1 MTISVVANQK
11 GGVGK
16 TLVTTGCAHA
26 AAAAGKKV
34 LVIDTDTQGSLTGQ
48 IADYTIDAP
57 PPRSLADVLDRQT
70 QTPLV
75 EAVVASKRAGIDLL
89 PSGFDGLQA
98 VSDTLFGKPGAES
111 SLARALAP
119 VADRWDLV
127 LIDTRPGTDLI
138 TRNAFMAA
146 DNIVMVLEP
155 EVPAI
160 RGGALTM
167 RAIAELEEYLDKH
180 LPVAGSSSAGETTPS
195 GCRRSANSLPTTRY
209 RCSAIRS
216 RCPQIWRASP
226 LWAWAL
232 TNTARRPRNFASRR
246 RLSRRL
252 STESEPRW
260 RCRHDQ
266 ERHPKA

>member
-1 MTISVVANQK
+1 
-11 GGVGK
+11 
-16 TLVTTGCAHA
+16 
-26 AAAAGKKV
+26 
-34 LVIDTDTQGSLTGQ
+34 
-48 IADYTIDAP
+48 
-57 PPRSLADVLDRQT
+57 LDRQT

-180 LPVAGSSSAGETTPS
+180 LPVAGWVVNRLILSRGDHAEWLQKIRELASDDEIPMLGDPITLSADLARLTVVGMGIDE
-195 GCRRSANSLPTTRY
+195 Y
-209 RCSAIRS
+209 R
-216 RCPQIWRASP
+216 QASP
-226 LWAWAL
+226 KLRV
-232 TNTARRPRNFASRR
+232 TAATFKAIVDGIGASMAV
-246 RLSRRL
+246 
-252 STESEPRW
+252 P
-260 RCRHDQ
+260 
-266 ERHPKA
+266 A

>member
-180 LPVAGSSSAGETTPS
+180 LPVAGVVDRLILSRGDHAEWLQKIRELASDDEIPMLGDPITLSADLARLTVVGMGIDE
-195 GCRRSANSLPTTRY
+195 Y
-209 RCSAIRS
+209 R
-216 RCPQIWRASP
+216 QASP
-226 LWAWAL
+226 KLRV
-232 TNTARRPRNFASRR
+232 TAATFKAIVDGIGASMAV
-246 RLSRRL
+246 
-252 STESEPRW
+252 P
-260 RCRHDQ
+260 
-266 ERHPKA
+266 A

>member
-34 LVIDTDTQGSLTGQ
+34 LVIDTDTQGSLTSQ

-180 LPVAGSSSAGETTPS
+180 LPVAGWVVNRLILSRGDHAEWLQKIRELASDDEIPMLGDPITLSADLARLTVVGMGIDE
-195 GCRRSANSLPTTRY
+195 Y
-209 RCSAIRS
+209 R
-216 RCPQIWRASP
+216 QASP
-226 LWAWAL
+226 KLRV
-232 TNTARRPRNFASRR
+232 TAATFKAIVDGIGASMAV
-246 RLSRRL
+246 
-252 STESEPRW
+252 P
-260 RCRHDQ
+260 
-266 ERHPKA
+266 A